1 MLTFTDSY
9 LSTLQAYV
17 GNEKALLFEMTQRAA
32 TGKLADFLAEVD
44 KLGSQHRIL
53 TLTLTL
59 TLTRWT
65 SSARSKAC

>member
-44 KLGSQHRIL
+44 KLGSQQSMLKKYTQVRV
-53 TLTLTL
+53 
-59 TLTRWT
+59 RV
-65 SSARSKAC
+65 RVRVEG